1 MNPLDL
7 SVIAVTIFFTFLGY
21 IRGGVKQAFVILKWV
36 GTFWL
41 TKLVTPYLIKTML
54 ASIEPLWWRYLL
66 AYGGFF
72 ILCFE
77 GFVFL
82 GYGLTRVINT
92 LGLKPLNRLFGLAG
106 GMVEGILIVMLTVLL
121 LNYTPMKYSQWWQ
134 TSLLLPYVEQ
144 LTHSLS
150 LYIDYFINH

>member
-7 SVIAVTIFFTFLGY
+7 SVIAVITFFTFLGY

-36 GTFWL
+36 GAFWL
-41 TKLVTPYLIKTML
+41 TKLVASYLIKTVL
-54 ASIEPLWWRYLL
+54 VSIKPLWWRYLL

-72 ILCFE
+72 VLCFE

-92 LGLKPLNRLFGLAG
+92 LGLKPLNRLLGLVG
-106 GMVEGILIVMLTVLL
+106 GMIEGIFIVMLTVLL
-121 LNYTPMKYSQWWQ
+121 LNHTPMKYSQWWQ
-134 TSLLLPYVEQ
+134 TSFLLPYVEQ
-144 LTHSLS
+144 LTHSLA
-150 LYIDYFINH
+150 LYIDCFVNH